1 MTSNRLE
8 DRLKRISKALWKG
21 IKQFGSAMMEA
32 SRRYHKAQANQPE
45 QMDSALKSFAEQK
58 RKKLDGFDRRSI

>member
-1 MTSNRLE
+1 MTLNKIGN
-8 DRLKRISKALWKG
+8 RLKRVSKALWKG

-32 SRRYHKAQANQPE
+32 SRRYHEAQVNQPE

>member
-1 MTSNRLE
+1 MTKLE
-8 DRLKRISKALWKG
+8 DRLTKISKALWKG
-21 IKQFGSAMMEA
+21 VKQFGSAMMEA
-32 SRRYHKAQANQPE
+32 SRRYHEARANQPE

>member
-1 MTSNRLE
+1 MALNKIGN
-8 DRLKRISKALWKG
+8 RLKRVSKALWKG

-32 SRRYHKAQANQPE
+32 SRRYHEAQANQPE
-45 QMDSALKSFAEQK
+45 QRDSALKSFAEQK